1 MRVVFEHQHEYKTQ
15 GAKTQGAAIRSIA
28 SKMEKTRETLRN
40 EVNQA
45 ERDHGQRAGA
55 TKDPV
60 GSLV

>member
-1 MRVVFEHQHEYKTQ
+1 MRVVFEHQHEYE
-15 GAKTQGAAIRSIA
+15 TQGAAIGSIG

-55 TKDPV
+55 TKEPV
-60 GSLV
+60 RFLV